1 MSNVLRNRLYARDL
15 QLTPALCRA
24 FFMHVFR
31 LNCPSLSTLG
41 DWAVVVVVVVFV
53 LYLLSERSYSP
64 ETPAGDLHALEQPR
78 ANQVHFSARER
89 NKHAGNK
96 HAHAEN
102 LRD

>member
-1 MSNVLRNRLYARDL
+1 MSNVLRNRLSARSAGL
-15 QLTPALCRA
+15 FHACVSSEL
-24 FFMHVFR
+24 
-31 LNCPSLSTLG
+31 SLAVNTLG
-41 DWAVVVVVVVFV
+41 DWAVAVVVVVVVFV